1 MFQGLRSNS
10 LFYILE
16 KSNGLKLKIGQVV
29 SVSNPA
35 PKYNQYPSVQ
45 PFQPQEM
52 YVDVKVK
59 VGEETMEYKQ
69 LPAAISIANFAN
81 DSIVVSE
88 SKEAMSAEVE
98 AILRSSQQALESI
111 KMHEQNVKDCDVI
124 LRQLNPV
131 FAKEKQTDERID
143 ALEDAIG
150 GVNERLDA
158 LIGLMT
164 KTSNKS
170 SRSNKD
176 ED

>member
-16 KSNGLKLKIGQVV
+16 KNNGLKLKIGQVV

-35 PKYNQYPSVQ
+35 PKYNQYPTVQ

-164 KTSNKS
+164 KTASKS
-170 SRSNKD
+170 SRSNKED
-176 ED
+176 E

>member
-1 MFQGLRSNS
+1 MGLTLEKDNGLR
-10 LFYILE
+10 
-16 KSNGLKLKIGQVV
+16 LKIGQVV

-35 PKYNQYPSVQ
+35 PKYNQYPTMQ

-52 YVDVKVK
+52 FVDVKVK
-59 VGEETMEYKQ
+59 VGEETIEYKQ
-69 LPAAISIANFAN
+69 LNANRSIENSEN
-81 DSIVVSE
+81 VVVSDNRE
-88 SKEAMSAEVE
+88 TMSDEVE
-98 AILRSSQQALESI
+98 AILRSSQQALESV

-164 KTSNKS
+164 KTANKS

-176 ED
+176 DE

>member
-16 KSNGLKLKIGQVV
+16 KNDGLNLKVGQVV
-29 SVSNPA
+29 SVSNPT
-35 PKYNQYPSVQ
+35 PKYNQYTATQ
-45 PFQPQEM
+45 PFQQQEM
-52 YVDVKVK
+52 VVDVKVK
-59 VGEETMEYKQ
+59 VGDETIEYKQ
-69 LPAAISIANFAN
+69 LPANISIANFGN
-81 DSIVVSE
+81 EGVVVSE

-98 AILRSSQQALESI
+98 AVLRNSQHILESI
-111 KMHEQNVKDCDVI
+111 PTHEQNIKDCDTI

-131 FAKEKQTDERID
+131 FAKEKQTDERIG

-150 GVNERLDA
+150 GVNDRLDA

-170 SRSNKD
+170 SRSNKE